1 MAATATNSSQ
11 TETPVNLRTVRE
23 GDEEVQ
29 TINVEHEP
37 SRDQIFGHFGVDS
50 ADELAEQFTTAGRR
64 YIDVRLGVLRGTGE
78 DTTFHAET
86 ELLDQ
91 VDGVDE
97 ALAAALIEWFDDI
110 PSLCEEL
117 RRDPNGA
124 LGTVLND
131 ARVEER
137 EWTEEL
143 AAFIEELNEAGT
155 NFEQRL
161 KDVGVWVEPQ
171 NATGGH

>member
-1 MAATATNSSQ
+1 MAATANNSSR
-11 TETPVNLRTVRE
+11 TETPVTLRTVRE
-23 GDEEVQ
+23 GEEEVQ

-37 SRDQIFGHFGVDS
+37 SRDQILGHFGVDS

-64 YIDVRLGVLRGTGE
+64 YINVRLGVLRGTGE

-86 ELLDQ
+86 ELLEQ

-97 ALAAALIEWFDDI
+97 RLSAALIEWFDDI
-110 PSLCEEL
+110 PSLCEEI

-131 ARVEER
+131 ARVEDQ

-143 AAFIEELNEAGT
+143 AAFIEELDEAGT
-155 NFEQRL
+155 NFEGRL
-161 KDVGVWVEPQ
+161 KDAGVWVEPE
-171 NATGGH
+171 NVTEGH